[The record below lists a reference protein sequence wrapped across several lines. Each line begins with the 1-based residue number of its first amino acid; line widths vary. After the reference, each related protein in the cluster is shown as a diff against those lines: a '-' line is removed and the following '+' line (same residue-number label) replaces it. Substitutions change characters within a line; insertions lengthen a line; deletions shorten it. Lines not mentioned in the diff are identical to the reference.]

1 MDSTSLKVDIMVDN
15 ESSNKQNIIAL
26 SLPVTLLER
35 EFDQRLIWFD
45 SAHQHFLLYKDAV
58 YYIWS
63 LSTSSLTS
71 TITTHISPKVFYQ
84 DIAKVYRKENRTEAI
99 LAKVIHFIYIILF
112 ILILNIYIYIL
123 I

>member
-1 MDSTSLKVDIMVDN
+1 MDKLSLKVDTAMIDN

-26 SLPVTLLER
+26 CLPITLLEK

-45 SAHQHFLLYKDAV
+45 SAHQHFLLYKDSV

-71 TITTHISPKVFYQ
+71 SITTHVSPKTYYQ
-84 DIAKVYRKENRTEAI
+84 DIAKVYRKENRTEAM
-99 LAKVIHFIYIILF
+99 LAKVIYLVICLYNLLHF
-112 ILILNIYIYIL
+112 N
-123 I
+123 